1 MLCKNYVFLFG
12 ILRKG
17 CFATAILVRSFLL
30 KNSSLGV
37 LLIVVYGKSDTTTK
51 ILQIYD
57 LNLVSLAMFF
67 ISCFKVRTS
76 FSASPLEAGWY
87 GGTKCDVCIGFLF
100 KKISNSWD
108 TYWDPLSETIS
119 TGNQFEEKR
128 YLKALRV
135 LSQVVIITSIHF
147 EDACTTV
154 KTCAA

>member
-1 MLCKNYVFLFG
+1 MVELNVTYVLG
-12 ILRKG
+12 
-17 CFATAILVRSFLL
+17 SF
-30 KNSSLGV
+30 
-37 LLIVVYGKSDTTTK
+37 
-51 ILQIYD
+51 
-57 LNLVSLAMFF
+57 
-67 ISCFKVRTS
+67 FKQV
-76 FSASPLEAGWY
+76 
-87 GGTKCDVCIGFLF
+87 
-100 KKISNSWD
+100 SNSWD